1 VKQHTVDPHDTETSG
16 SNVDNRLR
24 ELAVQRWDR
33 SKSSAR
39 WQKAKALILTT
50 TIGA

>member
-16 SNVDNRLR
+16 SNVDDRLR

-33 SKSSAR
+33 SKSSAL
-39 WQKAKALILTT
+39 AESEGIDFNDDH
-50 TIGA
+50 